1 MENFQKKIFLVK
13 VFSLNKNLWQILT
26 YKNKKAF
33 YLFFVVF
40 FFILGPVFKD
50 IFSLWKTNLK
60 ALMHCTKW
68 VIK

>member
-33 YLFFVVF
+33 YLFFVVVVF
-40 FFILGPVFKD
+40 FSFLVLYLRI
-50 IFSLWKTNLK
+50 SL
-60 ALMHCTKW
+60 
-68 VIK
+68 VYGRQI

>member
-40 FFILGPVFKD
+40 FSFLVLYLRI
-50 IFSLWKTNLK
+50 SL
-60 ALMHCTKW
+60 
-68 VIK
+68 VYGRQI

>member
-33 YLFFVVF
+33 YLFFVVVVF
-40 FFILGPVFKD
+40 FLFLVLYLRI
-50 IFSLWKTNLK
+50 SL
-60 ALMHCTKW
+60 
-68 VIK
+68 VYGRQI